1 MTESEY
7 TSKPYTEEKKQL
19 EGWPDGPALLRCRN
33 GFHYEFLEK
42 GMNDMHKNLTD
53 INPEEA
59 VAGLYLVKLSDIR
72 TSKNGKPYLSGYL
85 MDKSGEVEF
94 KLWNYNAKQPVPANT
109 PVQIEGAM
117 TSFMGKKTVIIAQPN
132 HLSVVLDADD
142 DALAEIIPTAPDDTQ
157 EAKNIM
163 SYLLQS
169 IRDKDYLRLCAEI
182 MDKFTDEILN
192 APAAKS
198 VHHAY
203 RHGLLMHTVH
213 IMNLADRAAD
223 IYPMLNRDLLLTA
236 AFLHDIGKPLSEFEF
251 NALGLVERYTVE
263 GALMGH
269 LVAGA
274 DFIRDICQRLDIPA
288 DKTLL
293 LMHCILSHHGRPEF
307 GAAVRPSIPEADI
320 LAKLDEMDA
329 VMELFRTNLEKL
341 EPGEISSPIP
351 MLDNRRIYKHE

>member
-1 MTESEY
+1 
-7 TSKPYTEEKKQL
+7 
-19 EGWPDGPALLRCRN
+19 
-33 GFHYEFLEK
+33 
-42 GMNDMHKNLTD
+42 MNDMHKNLTD

-59 VAGLYLVKLSDIR
+59 VNGLYLVKVSDIR

-85 MDKSGEVEF
+85 MDKSGETEF
-94 KLWNYNAKQPVPANT
+94 KLWNYDKKNPVPANT
-109 PVQIEGAM
+109 PVKIEGSM
-117 TSFMGKKTVIIAQPN
+117 TSFMGKKTIIIAQPG
-132 HLSVVLDADD
+132 HMSIVLDATDD
-142 DALAEIIPTAPDDTQ
+142 DLADIVPTAPENTQ
-157 EAKNIM
+157 DAKNIL

-169 IRDKDYLRLCAEI
+169 IQDEDYLRLCAEI
-182 MDKFTDEILN
+182 MDKFTDDILN

-213 IMNLADRAAD
+213 IMNMADRAAD
-223 IYPMLNRDLLLTA
+223 IYPILNRDLLLTA
-236 AFLHDIGKPLSEFEF
+236 AFLHDIGKPLSEFEL
-251 NALGLVERYTVE
+251 NDIGLVERYTAE
-263 GALMGH
+263 GALLGH

-274 DFIRDICQRLDIPA
+274 DFIRDICQRLDVPA

-293 LMHCILSHHGRPEF
+293 LMHCILSHHGRPEY

-341 EPGEISSPIP
+341 EPGEISNPIP
-351 MLDNRRIYKHE
+351 LMDNRRIYKTP